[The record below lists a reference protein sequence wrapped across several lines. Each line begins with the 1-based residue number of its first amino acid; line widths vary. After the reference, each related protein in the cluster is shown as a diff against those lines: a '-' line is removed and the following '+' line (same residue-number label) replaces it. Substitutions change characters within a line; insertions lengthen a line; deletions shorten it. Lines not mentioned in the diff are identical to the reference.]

1 MNRNDKKKTNKSRSS
16 AAKVKKTQRTE
27 KAPVEITKVKANPM
41 PALAPLPVIMAT
53 CGDMEENNIIT
64 IGWTGIV
71 NSNPPMTYISV
82 RKERNSHHMIKEHGE
97 FVINL
102 VHDDIAYAC
111 DWCGVKSGKDF
122 DKFKEM
128 NLTRVEGDVVKAPLI
143 KESKINI
150 ECRVTQVIELGSHDM
165 FLAEIVAVHIDS
177 DLVDENGAYSFDNMT
192 LVSYCHG
199 HYYKVSRKPIGKFG
213 YSVMK
218 PKTLKRLRREEHERR
233 AAKKKQL

>member
-1 MNRNDKKKTNKSRSS
+1 MNKNSNRKYKTKTAS
-16 AAKVKKTQRTE
+16 AKRPTVKEAK
-27 KAPVEITKVKANPM
+27 EITKVKANPM
-41 PALAPLPVIMAT
+41 PALAPLPVVMAT
-53 CGDMEENNIIT
+53 CGNMEENNIIT

-82 RKERNSHHMIKEHGE
+82 RKERYSYHMIEESGE

-102 VHDDIAYAC
+102 VHDDIAFAC
-111 DWCGVKSGKDF
+111 DWCGVKSGRDF

-128 NLTRVEGDVVKAPLI
+128 NLTRVEADVVKAPMI

-150 ECRVTQVIELGSHDM
+150 ECKVKQVIELGSHDM

-199 HYYKVSRKPIGKFG
+199 NYYKVSRKPIGKFG

-218 PKTLKRLRREEHERR
+218 PKTLKRIRREEHEKRM
-233 AAKKKQL
+233 AKKR